1 MSMMLFD
8 MQSLTNKL
16 QQLLSMEA
24 LFWMTIGYAFAFVLR
39 AYAWRLYLRNT
50 ITLGEALAG
59 LCYSL
64 LFNHLSPVKAGDMVR
79 VAAVT
84 KKGRVSWAVALQSVI
99 VLRTLDL
106 LVLVV
111 IAGMGAIFL
120 WNEQI
125 SITAGIV
132 LVLMGMTAGVMLWRS
147 PRFVASHVMNI
158 KEVLFSQTGVFILLL
173 TIGSWV
179 AEAAIIYTLASL
191 TIWEAI
197 WVNSITIAGQVFQF
211 TPGGI
216 GTYETVMTFALGII
230 GVAARDGYE
239 WALLSHGFK
248 FIFSYVTGVIV
259 LVVFPIQFTKYWLQ
273 RGEKRWSK

>member
-1 MSMMLFD
+1 MLFD
-8 MQSLTNKL
+8 MQSLTSKL
-16 QQLLSMEA
+16 HQLLSVDA
-24 LFWMTIGYAFAFVLR
+24 LLWMTIAYAFAFVLR
-39 AYAWRLYLRNT
+39 AYAWRLYLRNA
-50 ITLGEALAG
+50 ITVGEALAG

-64 LFNHLSPVKAGDMVR
+64 LFNHLSPVKAGDVVR

-106 LVLVV
+106 LVLVAF
-111 IAGMGAIFL
+111 AGVGAIFL
-120 WNEQI
+120 LNERI
-125 SITAGIV
+125 SMTAGVV
-132 LVLMGMTAGVMLWRS
+132 LLLMGMTAGIMLWRP
-147 PRFVASHVMNI
+147 PRFVSSHVMRI

-179 AEAAIIYTLASL
+179 AEAAIIYTLAPL
-191 TIWEAI
+191 AIWEAV

-216 GTYETVMTFALGII
+216 GTYETVMTFALSII
-230 GVAARDGYE
+230 GIAARDGYE

-248 FIFSYVTGVIV
+248 FIFSYVTGLIV
-259 LVVFPIQFTKYWLQ
+259 LVVFPIQFTKYWLR